1 MSHTEASHSLNRN
14 TRRTVLTAQRNE
26 ITEYH
31 IYDRLARLIRDRHNS
46 DVLRRISQQELEHY
60 NFWRG
65 YTGVDVKPARAKIWK
80 YTTLA
85 RLFGLTFAIKLMER
99 GEEEAQAN
107 YDTLSKAIPAA
118 TDVLKDEDEH
128 ETQLVNMLDEERL
141 EYVGSIVLGL
151 NDALVELTGALAG
164 LTLALRDARLI
175 ATAGLITGL
184 AASLSMA
191 ASEYL
196 SRKSEKDA
204 QNPAKS
210 AIYTGSAYVLTVM
223 FLIFPFLLFT
233 NVYFSLGFTLFN
245 AVLVI
250 FVFNYY
256 VSVARDISFKHRF
269 SEMAAISLGIAAISF
284 GIGFIVRS
292 VLGVEA

>member
-1 MSHTEASHSLNRN
+1 MSHAEAEHTLDRD
-14 TRRTVLTAQRNE
+14 TRSKVMTAQRNE

-31 IYDRLARLIRDRHNS
+31 IYEKLARLIRDRHNS
-46 DVLRRISQQELEHY
+46 DVLARISRQELAHY
-60 NFWRG
+60 DFWRG
-65 YTGVDVKPARAKIWK
+65 YTGVDVKPARRKIWK

-85 RLFGLTFAIKLMER
+85 RLLGLTFAIKLMER
-99 GEEEAQAN
+99 GEEEAQVS
-107 YDTLSKAIPAA
+107 YDALSKAIPAA
-118 TDVLKDEDEH
+118 TAVLKDEDEH
-128 ETQLVNMLDEERL
+128 ETELVNMLDEERL
-141 EYVGSIVLGL
+141 KYVGSIVLGL

-164 LTLALRDARLI
+164 LTLALQNARLI

-196 SRKSEKDA
+196 SRKSEENG
-204 QNPAKS
+204 QSPTKS
-210 AIYTGSAYVLTVM
+210 AIYTGTAYVLTVM

-233 NVYFSLGFTLFN
+233 NVYFSLGFTIFN

-250 FVFNYY
+250 LVFNYY
-256 VSVARDISFKHRF
+256 VSVSRDISFKARF
-269 SEMAAISLGIAAISF
+269 SEMTAISLGIATISF

-292 VLGVEA
+292 VLGVEV

>member
-1 MSHTEASHSLNRN
+1 MSHTEVTHSLDRD
-14 TRRTVLTAQRNE
+14 TRSKVLTAQRNE

-46 DVLRRISQQELEHY
+46 DILRRISQQELEHY
-60 NFWRG
+60 SFWRE
-65 YTGVDVKPARAKIWK
+65 YPGVDVKPARGKIWK

-99 GEEEAQAN
+99 GEEEAQMN
-107 YDTLSKAIPAA
+107 YEALSKAIPAA
-118 TDVLKDEDEH
+118 TDILKAEDEH

-141 EYVGSIVLGL
+141 KYVGSIVLGL

-164 LTLALRDARLI
+164 LTLALQDARLI

-196 SRKSEKDA
+196 SRKSEEDG
-204 QNPAKS
+204 QNPTKS
-210 AIYTGSAYVLTVM
+210 AIYTGAAYVLTVM
-223 FLIFPFLLFT
+223 FLIFPFLLFI
-233 NVYFSLGFTLFN
+233 NVYFSLGFTIFN

-256 VSVARDISFKHRF
+256 VSVSRGISFKERF

-284 GIGFIVRS
+284 GIGFVVRT

>member
-1 MSHTEASHSLNRN
+1 MSHTEVTHSLDRD
-14 TRRTVLTAQRNE
+14 TRSKVLTAQRNE

-46 DVLRRISQQELEHY
+46 DILRRISQQELEHY
-60 NFWRG
+60 SFWRE
-65 YTGVDVKPARAKIWK
+65 YTGVDVKPARGKIWK

-99 GEEEAQAN
+99 GEEEAQMN
-107 YDTLSKAIPAA
+107 YEALSKAIPAA
-118 TDVLKDEDEH
+118 TDILKAEDEH

-141 EYVGSIVLGL
+141 KYVGSIVLGL

-164 LTLALRDARLI
+164 LTLALQDARLI

-196 SRKSEKDA
+196 SRKSEEDG
-204 QNPAKS
+204 QNPTKS
-210 AIYTGSAYVLTVM
+210 AIYTGTAYVLTVM
-223 FLIFPFLLFT
+223 FLIFPFLLFI
-233 NVYFSLGFTLFN
+233 NVYFSLGFTIFN

-256 VSVARDISFKHRF
+256 VSVSRDISFKERF

-284 GIGFIVRS
+284 GIGFVVRT